1 LLLLRL
7 PATALVLL
15 IGPSGAGKSTFA
27 ARHFLPTEIIS
38 SDHCRALICDDASA
52 QHVNAE
58 AFGLVHH
65 LTRLRLGLGR
75 FTVIDATNL
84 QYRARRPFLR
94 LARRFGV
101 SVVAL
106 VFDVSLTTCETQ
118 NRNRMARVVPEAVLQ
133 QHARALEQ
141 TLRRLPIEGY
151 AQVYVLD
158 EQNINEV
165 TIERVKSSAS

>member
-1 LLLLRL
+1 MLLLRL
-7 PATALVLL
+7 PANALVLL

-27 ARHFLPTEIIS
+27 ARHFLPTESIS

-65 LTRLRLGLGR
+65 LTRLRLSLGR

-94 LARRFGV
+94 LARRFQV
-101 SVVAL
+101 PVVAL
-106 VFDVSLTTCETQ
+106 VFDVSLTTCQAQ
-118 NRNRMARVVPEAVLQ
+118 NRNRVTRVVPAEVLQ
-133 QHARALEQ
+133 QHARELEQ

-151 AQVYVLD
+151 TQVYVLD
-158 EQNINEV
+158 ERNINEV
-165 TIERVKSSAS
+165 TIERVKNSAI

>member
-1 LLLLRL
+1 
-7 PATALVLL
+7 LL

-27 ARHFLPTEIIS
+27 ARHFLPTEAIS

-65 LTRLRLGLGR
+65 ITRLRLSLGR

-101 SVVAL
+101 PVVAL
-106 VFDVSLTTCETQ
+106 VFDVSLTTCQIQ
-118 NRNRMARVVPEAVLQ
+118 NRNRVARVVPEEVLQ
-133 QHARALEQ
+133 QHARELEQ

-151 AQVYVLD
+151 VQVYALD
-158 EQNINEV
+158 ERNINEV
-165 TIERVKSSAS
+165 MIERVKNSAT